1 MKGYSISSF
10 GCLAQLHKPGVSGDF
25 QESLISL
32 IQVPVVST
40 PATGTLSNSALTGMQ
55 NPMLSVQKKCD
66 PVMTA
71 YKLVTVDV
79 PYFGWGSSVE
89 KFIAKVGPSATNLT
103 HSFARGES

>member
-1 MKGYSISSF
+1 
-10 GCLAQLHKPGVSGDF
+10 
-25 QESLISL
+25 
-32 IQVPVVST
+32 
-40 PATGTLSNSALTGMQ
+40 
-55 NPMLSVQKKCD
+55 MLSVQKKCD

-103 HSFARGES
+103 HSGHKEKAELPGRRCQH